1 MEIARSGDCQIWR
14 LPDLEIAQ
22 IWRLR
27 KSGDCQIW
35 KLPDLEIAKSGDCAN
50 LEIARSGDCHF
61 EHEWLRNSSNNTKV
75 WPARVILLHLK
86 NVSTSFFLKKKYFM
100 FIIVQHIRDQLS
112 LISCLGACEKGA
124 AKWNAISFCGCPV
137 LVVWTSH
144 TMIHPKHTLG
154 SVPCLSCEL
163 YFWQPMHVCKDGMH
177 APIHVWFQ

>member
-1 MEIARSGDCQIWR
+1 
-14 LPDLEIAQ
+14 
-22 IWRLR
+22 
-27 KSGDCQIW
+27 
-35 KLPDLEIAKSGDCAN
+35 
-50 LEIARSGDCHF
+50 
-61 EHEWLRNSSNNTKV
+61 
-75 WPARVILLHLK
+75 
-86 NVSTSFFLKKKYFM
+86 M

-163 YFWQPMHVCKDGMH
+163 YFWQPMHVCKDGVH